1 MAFYQNNQ
9 LQQEIEEFKKNIGL
23 NNSNTPSFNNYNQ
36 YQKQKQNQ
44 HHTQLQDNRQ
54 QLPQQSYFLPQQQY
68 NQKPDKYGSNDQN
81 NNEKEF
87 RDDINEK
94 VNNLKFAL
102 PTQTKAQHFFD
113 SSIIE
118 NNPQYRKVNDD
129 ISRRDC
135 RDGMNNRMDF
145 LMFQQFQSQSQ
156 PQQQQFQY
164 QPQSHQQSE
173 QTLLINNNNQS
184 GFMNQLPN
192 NFNNFFQQTSRV
204 TNRDSNNERIQEFTS
219 LPRAL
224 NQPTQMIDTRPMI
237 SPYKS
242 SYQDNHKQFNQ
253 YQDPTQNQSQQQYQ
267 YQNQNMDQGKY
278 EQYYNQ
284 TVLNNESFL
293 RKNESG
299 RNNYKDAHNTRL
311 QELSPLSRT
320 CALPATTIDYTKSVQ
335 QSNSLFDE
343 VKTFKKNDMENR
355 QELAEQRKQE
365 WQRMSNNLI
374 HVGKPP
380 TIVVNNNRPMDT
392 RQL

>member
-9 LQQEIEEFKKNIGL
+9 LQQEIEEFKKSIGL
-23 NNSNTPSFNNYNQ
+23 TNSVNNSSNNQSYS
-36 YQKQKQNQ
+36 QK
-44 HHTQLQDNRQ
+44 
-54 QLPQQSYFLPQQQY
+54 LPQQSYFLPQQQY
-68 NQKPDKYGSNDQN
+68 NQKPDKYDSNDNN

-94 VNNLKFAL
+94 VNNLKFSL

-113 SSIIE
+113 STIIE
-118 NNPQYRKVNDD
+118 NNPQYIKTNDD
-129 ISRRDC
+129 LSRRDC

-145 LMFQQFQSQSQ
+145 LMFQQFQQPQNSQQQYQQQ
-156 PQQQQFQY
+156 PQQPQQPQKIYQQQKY
-164 QPQSHQQSE
+164 QP
-173 QTLLINNNNQS
+173 NNQS
-184 GFMNQLPN
+184 EFTNQLPN
-192 NFNNFFQQTSRV
+192 NFNNFFQQTNRV

-224 NQPTQMIDTRPMI
+224 NQPTQMIDTRPI
-237 SPYKS
+237 LSQYKS
-242 SYQDNHKQFNQ
+242 SYQDSYKVVNQ
-253 YQDPTQNQSQQQYQ
+253 YQEPTQ
-267 YQNQNMDQGKY
+267 YQNQYQNNDSAKY
-278 EQYYNQ
+278 EQYYNSN
-284 TVLNNESFL
+284 VLNNESFL

-320 CALPATTIDYTKSVQ
+320 CALPATTTDYTKSVQ
-335 QSNSLFDE
+335 QSNTLFDD
-343 VKTFKKNDMENR
+343 VKTFRKNDMENR

-380 TIVVNNNRPMDT
+380 AVVVNNNRPLDT